1 MALSNLNGRYVGPS
15 YPNRML
21 EDLIRF
27 LTLLILL
34 FIAALPWQ
42 SHRMVE
48 QDDCYWYYVSPVL
61 EAVRY
66 ELQ

>member
-1 MALSNLNGRYVGPS
+1 MALSYLNGRYVGPS

-34 FIAALPWQ
+34 FIAALSWQ
-42 SHRMVE
+42 SHRIVE
-48 QDDCYWYYVSPVL
+48 QDD
-61 EAVRY
+61 
-66 ELQ
+66 